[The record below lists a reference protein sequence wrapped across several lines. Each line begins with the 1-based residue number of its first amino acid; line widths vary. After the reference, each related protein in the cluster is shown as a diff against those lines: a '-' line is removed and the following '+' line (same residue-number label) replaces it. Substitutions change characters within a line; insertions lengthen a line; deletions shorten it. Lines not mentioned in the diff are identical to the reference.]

1 MSEYN
6 ADELHQSVNDIYEQL
21 DRGKINQEMANDI
34 LSACCKVFVETVE
47 RNKRKPKPLERK
59 RVFFEYINEKEE
71 RIAEMDI
78 DYWTDDTPE
87 NACKAWVQIMSKNFN
102 QELTFY
108 RINFIT
114 EGK

>member
-1 MSEYN
+1 MSQYN
-6 ADELHQSVNDIYEQL
+6 AEALFHSVNDIFEQL
-21 DRGKINQEMANDI
+21 DEGKISEAIANDI

-47 RNKRKPKPLERK
+47 RNKQKYKPIERK
-59 RVFFEYINEKEE
+59 RVFFEYINEKDE

-87 NACKAWVQIMSKNFN
+87 NACRAWVDIMSKNFN